1 MTRTHVALLCGGHA
15 SEPVISLKSGR
26 TLLSALAAAGYG
38 IYPVVIGEDGT
49 WSQLPLVT
57 QGGTGSLPDRAPRG
71 VAGAVRTGTALD
83 IATRLRSY
91 GVRVV
96 VLGLHGRNGED
107 GSIQGFLQTAGFS
120 WTRSDLVAA
129 AIAIDKVHFKRLL
142 RGAGL
147 PTPPFREIESVSD
160 IRAAVR
166 ELGIP
171 LVVKAPALGSSV
183 EVHVAH
189 DETAARQAAAGVIK
203 LEGRALLESLVRGPE
218 LTVPVIGKGAKARA
232 LPVIEIRP
240 LHAPWFDYRSKYEEG
255 GADEVVPA
263 DIDQELA
270 VRVSE
275 LAVHIHRLIGA
286 RGVTRTDFMGDPE
299 SGPVVLEI
307 NTLPGMTA
315 TSLIPQSAREA
326 GITLPGLFNQLIQHA
341 IERETLREA
350 VETL

>member
-1 MTRTHVALLCGGHA
+1 MTRTDVALLCGGHA
-15 SEPVISLKSGR
+15 SEHVISLKSGR
-26 TLLSALAAAGYG
+26 TLLTALSAAGYG
-38 IYPVVIGEDGT
+38 VHPVVIGEDGT

-57 QGGTGSLPDRAPRG
+57 PGGTRSLPDRARRG
-71 VAGAVRTGTALD
+71 VTGAVRTGTALD
-83 IATRLRSY
+83 IATRLRIC

-107 GSIQGFLQTAGFS
+107 GSIQGFLEIAGFS
-120 WTRSDLVAA
+120 WTGCDVVAS

-142 RGAGL
+142 LGAGL
-147 PTPPFREIESVSD
+147 PTPPFREIENFSD
-160 IRAAVR
+160 IQAAVR

-171 LVVKAPALGSSV
+171 LIVKAPALGSSV
-183 EVHVAH
+183 EVHLVH
-189 DETAARQAAAGVIK
+189 DETAAHAAASGV
-203 LEGRALLESLVRGPE
+203 LESEGRALLESYVRGSE
-218 LTVPVIGKGAKARA
+218 LTVPVIGQGAKARA

-270 VRVSE
+270 ECVSE

-315 TSLIPQSAREA
+315 TSLIPQSAIEA